1 MQNKEMDK
9 EVIKYTVS
17 ELNRLSRQTLEAKFP
32 LIWVE
37 GEISNFSMP
46 ASGHWYFKMKDKT
59 ATISCAMFK
68 NQNSRSSFKPQNGI
82 KVFARCKITIYEVS
96 GNYQLIIEQIESAG
110 IGALQRKFE
119 ELKKQLFDEG
129 IFDDKHKLP
138 IPKYPKKIGI
148 ITSPTG
154 AAIQDILSILKRRYP
169 IASVLVYPSIV
180 QGNTLDGTSAAK
192 ELTERII
199 FANKENNCDVLIL
212 ARGGGSIEDLWAFN
226 DETLTRSI
234 HNSNIPII
242 SAVGHEVD
250 YTICDFVSDC
260 RAPTPSAAAEIVSPD
275 INSIVQRLNEKELQ
289 LNHMILGFL
298 QACYQKIDNLF
309 MRIRNPNDYL
319 LHIQTQIEGLQNRI
333 YKNITSKIKIDKE
346 TLTHIDKNLQ
356 RNHPSEYL
364 CNLSDRLCLL
374 EKKLNNEIIKLLITK
389 QEKWENSLRLL
400 EAVSPLN
407 TIKRGYAIVLNKDK
421 KIIKRTSDIK
431 INDRI
436 FTMLGDGGVFSNIE
450 EIQINQKNNAK

>member
-119 ELKKQLFDEG
+119 ELKKQLFNEG
-129 IFDDKHKLP
+129 IFDDEHKLP

-275 INSIVQRLNEKELQ
+275 INSIIQRLNEKELQ
-289 LNHMILGFL
+289 LNHLILGFL

>member
-9 EVIKYTVS
+9 EVVKYTVS
-17 ELNRLSRQTLEAKFP
+17 ELNRLSRQTLESKFP

-46 ASGHWYFKMKDKT
+46 ASGHWYFKMKDET
-59 ATISCAMFK
+59 ATISCAMFRK
-68 NQNSRSSFKPQNGI
+68 QNSRSSFKPQNGI
-82 KVFARCKITIYEVS
+82 KALARCKITIYEVS

-119 ELKKQLFDEG
+119 ELKKQLFNEG
-129 IFDDKHKLP
+129 IFDDEHKLP

-212 ARGGGSIEDLWAFN
+212 TRGGGSIEDLWAFN
-226 DETLTRSI
+226 DETLARSI
-234 HNSNIPII
+234 HNSKIPII
-242 SAVGHEVD
+242 SAVGHEID

-298 QACYQKIDNLF
+298 QERYQKIDNLF
-309 MRIRNPNDYL
+309 IRIRNPNDYL
-319 LHIQTQIEGLQNRI
+319 FHVKTQIEGLRNRI

-364 CNLSDRLCLL
+364 YNLFDRLCIL
-374 EKKLNNEIIKLLITK
+374 EKRLNNEVIELLITK
-389 QEKWENSLRLL
+389 RKKWESSLRLL

-450 EIQINQKNNAK
+450 EIQINQK

>member
-9 EVIKYTVS
+9 EVVKYTVS
-17 ELNRLSRQTLEAKFP
+17 ELNRLSRQTLESKFP

-46 ASGHWYFKMKDKT
+46 ASGHWYFKMKDET
-59 ATISCAMFK
+59 ATISCAMFRK
-68 NQNSRSSFKPQNGI
+68 QNSRSSFKPQNGI
-82 KVFARCKITIYEVS
+82 KALARCKITIYEVS

-275 INSIVQRLNEKELQ
+275 INSIIQRLNEKELQ

-298 QACYQKIDNLF
+298 QARYQKIDNLF

-450 EIQINQKNNAK
+450 EIQINQK

>member
-9 EVIKYTVS
+9 EVVKYTVS
-17 ELNRLSRQTLEAKFP
+17 ELNRLSRQTLESKFP

-46 ASGHWYFKMKDKT
+46 ASGHWYFKMKDET
-59 ATISCAMFK
+59 ATISCAMFRK
-68 NQNSRSSFKPQNGI
+68 QNSRSSFKPQNGI
-82 KVFARCKITIYEVS
+82 KALARCKITIYEVS

-119 ELKKQLFDEG
+119 ELKKQLFNEG
-129 IFDDKHKLP
+129 IFDDEHKLP

-212 ARGGGSIEDLWAFN
+212 TRGGGSIEDLWAFN
-226 DETLTRSI
+226 DETLARSI
-234 HNSNIPII
+234 HNSKIPII
-242 SAVGHEVD
+242 SAVGHEID

-298 QACYQKIDNLF
+298 QARYQKIDNLF
-309 MRIRNPNDYL
+309 IRIRNPNDYL
-319 LHIQTQIEGLQNRI
+319 FHVKTQIEGLRNRI

-364 CNLSDRLCLL
+364 YNLFDRLCIL
-374 EKKLNNEIIKLLITK
+374 EKRLNNEVIELLITK
-389 QEKWENSLRLL
+389 RKKWESSLRLL

>member
-275 INSIVQRLNEKELQ
+275 INSIIQRLNEKELQ
-289 LNHMILGFL
+289 LNHLILGFL

-309 MRIRNPNDYL
+309 IRIRNPNDYL
-319 LHIQTQIEGLQNRI
+319 FHVKTQIEGLQNRI

>member
-275 INSIVQRLNEKELQ
+275 INSIIQRLNEKELQ
-289 LNHMILGFL
+289 LNHLILGFL

-421 KIIKRTSDIK
+421 KIIKRTSDVK

>member
-1 MQNKEMDK
+1 
-9 EVIKYTVS
+9 
-17 ELNRLSRQTLEAKFP
+17 
-32 LIWVE
+32 
-37 GEISNFSMP
+37 
-46 ASGHWYFKMKDKT
+46 
-59 ATISCAMFK
+59 
-68 NQNSRSSFKPQNGI
+68 
-82 KVFARCKITIYEVS
+82 
-96 GNYQLIIEQIESAG
+96 
-110 IGALQRKFE
+110 
-119 ELKKQLFDEG
+119 
-129 IFDDKHKLP
+129 
-138 IPKYPKKIGI
+138 
-148 ITSPTG
+148 
-154 AAIQDILSILKRRYP
+154 LKRRYP

-212 ARGGGSIEDLWAFN
+212 TRGGGSIEDLWAFN
-226 DETLTRSI
+226 DETLARSI
-234 HNSNIPII
+234 HNSKIPII
-242 SAVGHEVD
+242 SAVGHEID

-298 QACYQKIDNLF
+298 QARYQKIDNLF
-309 MRIRNPNDYL
+309 IRIRNPNDYL

-450 EIQINQKNNAK
+450 EIQINQK

>member
-9 EVIKYTVS
+9 EVVKYTVS
-17 ELNRLSRQTLEAKFP
+17 ELNRLSRQTLESKFP

-46 ASGHWYFKMKDKT
+46 ASGHWYFKMKDET
-59 ATISCAMFK
+59 ATISCAMFRK
-68 NQNSRSSFKPQNGI
+68 QNSRSSFKPQNGI
-82 KVFARCKITIYEVS
+82 KALARCKITIYEVS

-119 ELKKQLFDEG
+119 ELKKQLFNEG
-129 IFDDKHKLP
+129 IFDDEHKLP

-212 ARGGGSIEDLWAFN
+212 TRGGGSIEDLWAFN
-226 DETLTRSI
+226 DETLARSI
-234 HNSNIPII
+234 HNSKIPII
-242 SAVGHEVD
+242 SAVGHEID

-275 INSIVQRLNEKELQ
+275 INSIIQRLNEKELQ
-289 LNHMILGFL
+289 LNHLILGFL

>member
-212 ARGGGSIEDLWAFN
+212 TRGGGAIEDLWAFN
-226 DETLTRSI
+226 DETLARSI

-242 SAVGHEVD
+242 SAVGHEID

-260 RAPTPSAAAEIVSPD
+260 RAPTPSAAAEIVSSD
-275 INSIVQRLNEKELQ
+275 INSIIQRLNEKELQ
-289 LNHMILGFL
+289 LNRMILGFL
-298 QACYQKIDNLF
+298 QARYQKIDNLF

-319 LHIQTQIEGLQNRI
+319 FHVKNQIEGLWNRI
-333 YKNITSKIKIDKE
+333 YKNITSKINIDKD

-356 RNHPSEYL
+356 RNHPSEHL
-364 CNLSDRLCLL
+364 CNLFDRLCIL
-374 EKKLNNEIIKLLITK
+374 KKRLNDEVIELLITK
-389 QEKWENSLRLL
+389 QKKWENSLRLL

-407 TIKRGYAIVLNKDK
+407 TIKRGYAIVLNEDK
-421 KIIKRTSDIK
+421 KIVKRTSDIK

-436 FTMLGDGGVFSNIE
+436 FTMLEDGGVFSNIE
-450 EIQINQKNNAK
+450 EIQTNHK

>member
-119 ELKKQLFDEG
+119 ELKKQLFNEG
-129 IFDDKHKLP
+129 IFDDEHKLP

-212 ARGGGSIEDLWAFN
+212 TRGGGSIEDLWAFN
-226 DETLTRSI
+226 DETLARSI
-234 HNSNIPII
+234 HNSKIPII
-242 SAVGHEVD
+242 SAVGHEID

-275 INSIVQRLNEKELQ
+275 INSIIQRLNEKELQ
-289 LNHMILGFL
+289 LNHLILGFL

>member
-9 EVIKYTVS
+9 EVVKYTVS
-17 ELNRLSRQTLEAKFP
+17 ELNRLSRQTLESKFP

-46 ASGHWYFKMKDKT
+46 ASGHWYFKMKDET
-59 ATISCAMFK
+59 ATISCAMFRK
-68 NQNSRSSFKPQNGI
+68 QNSRSSFKPQNGI
-82 KVFARCKITIYEVS
+82 KALARCKITIYEVS

-119 ELKKQLFDEG
+119 ELKKQLFNEG
-129 IFDDKHKLP
+129 IFDDEHKLP

-169 IASVLVYPSIV
+169 IASILVYPSIV

-212 ARGGGSIEDLWAFN
+212 TRGGGSIEDLWAFN
-226 DETLTRSI
+226 DETLARSI
-234 HNSNIPII
+234 HNSKIPII
-242 SAVGHEVD
+242 SAVGHEID

-298 QACYQKIDNLF
+298 QARYQKIDNLF
-309 MRIRNPNDYL
+309 IRIRNPNDYL
-319 LHIQTQIEGLQNRI
+319 FHVKTQIEGLRNRI

-364 CNLSDRLCLL
+364 YNLFDRLCIL
-374 EKKLNNEIIKLLITK
+374 EKRLNNEVIELLITK
-389 QEKWENSLRLL
+389 RKKWESSLRLL

-450 EIQINQKNNAK
+450 EIQINQK

>member
-9 EVIKYTVS
+9 EVIKYTVT

-46 ASGHWYFKMKDKT
+46 ASGHWYFKMKDET
-59 ATISCAMFK
+59 ATINCAMFK
-68 NQNSRSSFKPQNGI
+68 KQNSRSSFKPQNGI
-82 KVFARCKITIYEVS
+82 KALARCKITIYEVS

-119 ELKKQLFDEG
+119 ELKKRLFDEG
-129 IFDDKHKLP
+129 IFDDEHKLS

-212 ARGGGSIEDLWAFN
+212 TRGGGAIEDLWAFN
-226 DETLTRSI
+226 DETLARSI

-242 SAVGHEVD
+242 SAVGHEID

-260 RAPTPSAAAEIVSPD
+260 RAPTPSAAAEIVSSD
-275 INSIVQRLNEKELQ
+275 INSIIQRLNEKELQ
-289 LNHMILGFL
+289 LNRMILGFL
-298 QACYQKIDNLF
+298 QSRYQKIDNLF

-319 LHIQTQIEGLQNRI
+319 FHVKTQIEGLWNRI
-333 YKNITSKIKIDKE
+333 YKNITSKINIDKD

-356 RNHPSEYL
+356 RNHPSEHL
-364 CNLSDRLCLL
+364 CNLFDRLCIL
-374 EKKLNNEIIKLLITK
+374 KKRLNDEVIELLITK
-389 QEKWENSLRLL
+389 QKKWENSLRLL

-407 TIKRGYAIVLNKDK
+407 TIKRGYAIVLNEDK
-421 KIIKRTSDIK
+421 KIVKRTSDIK

-436 FTMLGDGGVFSNIE
+436 FTMLEDGGVFSNIE
-450 EIQINQKNNAK
+450 EIQTNHK

>member
-9 EVIKYTVS
+9 EVVKYTVS
-17 ELNRLSRQTLEAKFP
+17 ELNRLSRQTLESKFP

-46 ASGHWYFKMKDKT
+46 ASGHWYFKMKDET
-59 ATISCAMFK
+59 AAISCAMFRK
-68 NQNSRSSFKPQNGI
+68 QNSRSSFKPQNGI
-82 KVFARCKITIYEVS
+82 KALARCKITIYEVS

-119 ELKKQLFDEG
+119 ELKKQLFNEG
-129 IFDDKHKLP
+129 IFDDEHKLP

-212 ARGGGSIEDLWAFN
+212 TRGGGSIEDLWAFN
-226 DETLTRSI
+226 DETLARSI
-234 HNSNIPII
+234 HDSKIPII
-242 SAVGHEVD
+242 SAVGHEID

-298 QACYQKIDNLF
+298 QARYQKIDNLF
-309 MRIRNPNDYL
+309 IRIRNPNDYL
-319 LHIQTQIEGLQNRI
+319 FHVKTQIEGLRNRI

-364 CNLSDRLCLL
+364 YNLFDRLCVL
-374 EKKLNNEIIKLLITK
+374 EKRLNNEVIELLITK
-389 QEKWENSLRLL
+389 RKKWESSLRLL

-450 EIQINQKNNAK
+450 EIQINQK

>member
-275 INSIVQRLNEKELQ
+275 INSIIQRLNEKELQ
-289 LNHMILGFL
+289 LNHLILGFL

-374 EKKLNNEIIKLLITK
+374 KKKLNNEIIKLLITK

>member
-9 EVIKYTVS
+9 EVVKYTVS
-17 ELNRLSRQTLEAKFP
+17 ELNRLSRQTLESKFP

-46 ASGHWYFKMKDKT
+46 ASGHWYFKMKDET
-59 ATISCAMFK
+59 ATISCAMFRK
-68 NQNSRSSFKPQNGI
+68 QNSRSSFKPQNGI
-82 KVFARCKITIYEVS
+82 KALARCKITIYEVS

-119 ELKKQLFDEG
+119 ELKKQLFNEG
-129 IFDDKHKLP
+129 IFDDEHKLP

-212 ARGGGSIEDLWAFN
+212 TRGGGSIEDLWAFN
-226 DETLTRSI
+226 DETLARSI
-234 HNSNIPII
+234 HNSKIPII
-242 SAVGHEVD
+242 SAVGHEID

-298 QACYQKIDNLF
+298 QARYQKIDNLF
-309 MRIRNPNDYL
+309 IRIRNPNDYL

>member
-9 EVIKYTVS
+9 EVVKYTVS
-17 ELNRLSRQTLEAKFP
+17 ELNRLSRQTLESKFP

-275 INSIVQRLNEKELQ
+275 INSIIQRLNEKELQ
-289 LNHMILGFL
+289 LNHLILGFL

>member
-275 INSIVQRLNEKELQ
+275 INSIIQRLNEKELQ
-289 LNHMILGFL
+289 LNHLILGFL

-450 EIQINQKNNAK
+450 EIQINQK

>member
-298 QACYQKIDNLF
+298 QARYQKIDNLF
-309 MRIRNPNDYL
+309 IRIRNPNDYL
-319 LHIQTQIEGLQNRI
+319 FHVKTQIEGLRNRI

-364 CNLSDRLCLL
+364 YNLFDRLCIL
-374 EKKLNNEIIKLLITK
+374 EKRLNNEVIELLITK
-389 QEKWENSLRLL
+389 RKKWESSLRLL

-450 EIQINQKNNAK
+450 KIQINQK

>member
-275 INSIVQRLNEKELQ
+275 INSIIQRLNEKELQ
-289 LNHMILGFL
+289 LNHLILGFL

>member
-9 EVIKYTVS
+9 EVVKYTVS
-17 ELNRLSRQTLEAKFP
+17 ELNRLSRQTLESKFP

-46 ASGHWYFKMKDKT
+46 ASGHWYFKMKDET
-59 ATISCAMFK
+59 ATISCAMFRK
-68 NQNSRSSFKPQNGI
+68 QNSRSSFKPQNGI
-82 KVFARCKITIYEVS
+82 KALARCKITIYEVS

-119 ELKKQLFDEG
+119 ELKKQLFNEG
-129 IFDDKHKLP
+129 IFDDEHKLP

-199 FANKENNCDVLIL
+199 FANKVSNCDVLIL
-212 ARGGGSIEDLWAFN
+212 TRGGGSIEDLWAFN
-226 DETLTRSI
+226 DETLARSI
-234 HNSNIPII
+234 HNSNVPII
-242 SAVGHEVD
+242 SAVGHEID

-298 QACYQKIDNLF
+298 QARYQKIDNLF
-309 MRIRNPNDYL
+309 IRIKNPNDYL
-319 LHIQTQIEGLQNRI
+319 FHVKTQIEGLRNRI

-364 CNLSDRLCLL
+364 YNLFDRLCVL
-374 EKKLNNEIIKLLITK
+374 EKRLNNEVIELLITK
-389 QEKWENSLRLL
+389 RKKWESSLRLL

-450 EIQINQKNNAK
+450 EIQINQK

>member
-9 EVIKYTVS
+9 EVVKYTVS
-17 ELNRLSRQTLEAKFP
+17 ELNRLSRQTLESKFP

-46 ASGHWYFKMKDKT
+46 ASGHWYFKMKDET
-59 ATISCAMFK
+59 AAISCAMFRK
-68 NQNSRSSFKPQNGI
+68 QNSRSSFKPQNGI
-82 KVFARCKITIYEVS
+82 KALARCKITIYEVS

-119 ELKKQLFDEG
+119 ELKKQLFNEG
-129 IFDDKHKLP
+129 IFDDEHKLP

-212 ARGGGSIEDLWAFN
+212 TRGGGSIEDLWAFN
-226 DETLTRSI
+226 DETLARSI
-234 HNSNIPII
+234 HDSKIPII
-242 SAVGHEVD
+242 SAVGHEID

-298 QACYQKIDNLF
+298 QARYQKIDNLF
-309 MRIRNPNDYL
+309 IRIRNPNDYL
-319 LHIQTQIEGLQNRI
+319 FHVKTQIEGLRNRI

-364 CNLSDRLCLL
+364 YNLFDRLCIL
-374 EKKLNNEIIKLLITK
+374 EKRLNNEVIELLITK
-389 QEKWENSLRLL
+389 RKKWESSLRLL

-450 EIQINQKNNAK
+450 EIQINQK

>member
-275 INSIVQRLNEKELQ
+275 INSIIQRLNEKELQ
-289 LNHMILGFL
+289 LNHMILCFL
-298 QACYQKIDNLF
+298 QARYQKIDNLF
-309 MRIRNPNDYL
+309 IRIRNPNDYL

>member
-275 INSIVQRLNEKELQ
+275 INSIIQRLNEKELQ
-289 LNHMILGFL
+289 LNHLILGFL
-298 QACYQKIDNLF
+298 QVCYQKIDNLF

-319 LHIQTQIEGLQNRI
+319 FHVKNQIEGLWNRI
-333 YKNITSKIKIDKE
+333 YKNITSKINIDKD

-356 RNHPSEYL
+356 RNHPSEHL
-364 CNLSDRLCLL
+364 CNLFDRLCIL
-374 EKKLNNEIIKLLITK
+374 KKRLNDEVIELLITK
-389 QEKWENSLRLL
+389 QKKWENSLRLL

-407 TIKRGYAIVLNKDK
+407 TIKRGYAIVLNEDK
-421 KIIKRTSDIK
+421 KIVKRTSDIK

-436 FTMLGDGGVFSNIE
+436 FTMLEDGGVFSNIE
-450 EIQINQKNNAK
+450 EIQTNHK

>member
-275 INSIVQRLNEKELQ
+275 INSIIQRLNEKELQ
-289 LNHMILGFL
+289 LNHLILGFL

-346 TLTHIDKNLQ
+346 TLTHIDKNLH

>member
-9 EVIKYTVS
+9 AVIKYTVS

-46 ASGHWYFKMKDKT
+46 ASGHWYFKMKDET

-82 KVFARCKITIYEVS
+82 KVLARCKITIYEVS

-192 ELTERII
+192 ELIERII
-199 FANKENNCDVLIL
+199 FANKINNCDVLIL
-212 ARGGGSIEDLWAFN
+212 TRGGGSIEDLWAFN
-226 DETLTRSI
+226 DETLARSI
-234 HNSNIPII
+234 HDSDIPII
-242 SAVGHEVD
+242 SAVGHEID

-275 INSIVQRLNEKELQ
+275 INIIIQRLNEKELQ
-289 LNHMILGFL
+289 LNRMILSFL
-298 QACYQKIDNLF
+298 QTHYQKVDSLF
-309 MRIRNPNDYL
+309 RRIRNPADYL
-319 LHIQTQIEGLQNRI
+319 FHIKTQIEGLQVRI
-333 YKNITSKIKIDKE
+333 YKNITSKIKMGKE
-346 TLTHIDKNLQ
+346 TLTHIDQNLQ

-364 CNLSDRLCLL
+364 CNLFSRLGLL
-374 EKKLNNEIIKLLITK
+374 EKRLNDKIIELLITK
-389 QEKWENSLRLL
+389 HEKWENSLRLL

-421 KIIKRTSDIK
+421 KIIKSTSDIK

-436 FTMLGDGGVFSNIE
+436 FTMLGDGGIFSNIE
-450 EIQINQKNNAK
+450 EIQPKK

>member
-9 EVIKYTVS
+9 AVIKYTVS

-46 ASGHWYFKMKDKT
+46 ASGHWYFKMKDET

-68 NQNSRSSFKPQNGI
+68 NQNSRSTFKPQNGM
-82 KVFARCKITIYEVS
+82 KVLARCKITIYEVS

-119 ELKKQLFDEG
+119 ETKKQLFNEG
-129 IFDDKHKLP
+129 VFDDKHKLP

-180 QGNTLDGTSAAK
+180 QGNTLDGSSAAN

-199 FANKENNCDVLIL
+199 FANKTNNCDVLIL
-212 ARGGGSIEDLWAFN
+212 TRGGGSIEDLWAFN
-226 DETLTRSI
+226 DETLARSI
-234 HNSNIPII
+234 HKSDIPII
-242 SAVGHEVD
+242 SAVGHEID

-275 INSIVQRLNEKELQ
+275 MDSIIQRLNEKELQ
-289 LNHMILGFL
+289 LNRIVLGFL
-298 QACYQKIDNLF
+298 QAHYQKIDNLF
-309 MRIRNPNDYL
+309 IRIRNPNDYL
-319 LHIQTQIEGLQNRI
+319 FHIKTQIEGLRNRI
-333 YKNITSKIKIDKE
+333 HKNITSKIKIDKE
-346 TLTHIDKNLQ
+346 TLAHIDKNLQ
-356 RNHPSEYL
+356 RNHPCEH
-364 CNLSDRLCLL
+364 LSSLFNRLSLL
-374 EKKLNNEIIKLLITK
+374 EKRLNNEVIELLITK
-389 QEKWENSLRLL
+389 RKKWENSLRLL

-407 TIKRGYAIVLNKDK
+407 TIKRGYAIILNKDK
-421 KIIKRTSDIK
+421 KIIKCTSDIK

-436 FTMLGDGGVFSNIE
+436 FTMLGDGGVFSKIE
-450 EIQINQKNNAK
+450 EIQPNKK

>member
-9 EVIKYTVS
+9 EVVKYTVS
-17 ELNRLSRQTLEAKFP
+17 ELNRLSRQTLESKFP

-46 ASGHWYFKMKDKT
+46 ASGHWYFKMKDET
-59 ATISCAMFK
+59 ATISCAMFRK
-68 NQNSRSSFKPQNGI
+68 QNSRSSFKPQNGI
-82 KVFARCKITIYEVS
+82 KALARCKITIYEVS

-119 ELKKQLFDEG
+119 ELKKQLFNEG
-129 IFDDKHKLP
+129 IFDDEHKLP

-212 ARGGGSIEDLWAFN
+212 TRGGGSIEDLWAFN
-226 DETLTRSI
+226 DETLARSI
-234 HNSNIPII
+234 HNSKIPII
-242 SAVGHEVD
+242 SAVGHEID

-298 QACYQKIDNLF
+298 QARYQKIDNLF
-309 MRIRNPNDYL
+309 IRIRNPNDYL
-319 LHIQTQIEGLQNRI
+319 FHVKTQIEGLRNRI

-364 CNLSDRLCLL
+364 YNLFDRLCIL
-374 EKKLNNEIIKLLITK
+374 EKRLNNEVIELLITK
-389 QEKWENSLRLL
+389 RKKWESSLRLL

-450 EIQINQKNNAK
+450 EIQINQK

>member
-96 GNYQLIIEQIESAG
+96 GNYQLIIEHIESAG

-275 INSIVQRLNEKELQ
+275 INSIIQRLNEKELQ
-289 LNHMILGFL
+289 LNHLILGFL